1 MSQGPKRKEETVG
14 KEMRGDEALAYVL
27 KEIGTKRVFTT
38 PSLPDYILERLEQY
52 QIQATLAPTPKG
64 ATFMAYTYAAQRNE
78 AGVVLQIPGT
88 PILDAVNIIAQ
99 AFVDSVPLLL
109 VSTIRS
115 YRDTGRGRIGE
126 LRTMEDL
133 SEILAP
139 ITKSRERVVSI
150 EEITVGVEKTYKE
163 VMSNRPR
170 PGYVEVAED
179 LFKMKAY
186 PLAGSE
192 QKPERKTPDKNTV
205 FKAAELLG
213 SSKSPLI
220 VAGYGVLTSGAPQ
233 LLRELA
239 ELLDAPVVTTIKGK
253 GSIPSSH
260 PLFAG
265 EGLGFMGTEASTKL
279 SSQADVILALG
290 TSFPQLST
298 GGWSFKYKGLLIHN
312 NVDGED
318 VGKSYLPQLPA
329 VADTGL
335 FLRELL
341 NTLKQKFKEKV
352 QRGSE
357 EILSKLR
364 KEQEIDKHDGLWP
377 VDVFTTLREVG
388 YSSIFLDITA
398 TTIDAIRLPV
408 EKPYTWVTSETLLER
423 GVAVAG
429 ALMDG
434 SEGTV
439 GITDLTG
446 AMKYADMILSAG
458 GSKSTLLILDDDNTS
473 YLDVTKSD
481 LPSID
486 RTKTETKVNLSE
498 KLGAIEV
505 NDIKSLKEALLSK
518 KDGLKVIDAKLSHD
532 YKSIII

>member
-1 MSQGPKRKEETVG
+1 M
-14 KEMRGDEALAYVL
+14 
-27 KEIGTKRVFTT
+27 KEIGTKKVFTT
-38 PSLPDYILERLEQY
+38 PALPDYILDRLKEYDMQVSFS
-52 QIQATLAPTPKG
+52 PTPKG
-64 ATFMAYTYAAQRNE
+64 TVLMAYTFASRTNE

-88 PILDAVNIIAQ
+88 PLLDAVNVIAQ

-109 VSTIRS
+109 VSTVRS
-115 YRDTGRGRIGE
+115 YRDNGRGRIGE
-126 LRTMEDL
+126 LRTIDDVMGIL
-133 SEILAP
+133 SP
-139 ITKSRERVVSI
+139 ITKSRERVTSI

-179 LFKMKAY
+179 LFKLKAY

-192 QKPERKTPDKNTV
+192 QRPEKKTPDKNTV
-205 FKAAELLG
+205 LKAAELLG
-213 SSKSPLI
+213 NSKKPLI
-220 VAGYGVLTSGAPQ
+220 VAGYGVLTSGAAQ
-233 LLRELA
+233 LLQELA

-253 GSIPSSH
+253 GSIPASH

-265 EGLGFMGTEASTKL
+265 EGLGLMGTRA
-279 SSQADVILALG
+279 SSQLSTEADVILALG

-298 GGWSFKYKGLLIHN
+298 GGWSFQYKGLLIHN

-335 FLRELL
+335 FLKELL
-341 NTLKQKFKEKV
+341 NALRQKFKEKV
-352 QRGSE
+352 NRGSAD
-357 EILSKLR
+357 LLRKLR
-364 KEQEIDKHDGLWP
+364 DEENIPQHEGLWP
-377 VDVFTTLREVG
+377 VDVFNVLRESG
-388 YSSIFLDITA
+388 YSKIFLDITA
-398 TTIDAIRLPV
+398 PTIDAIRLPI

-429 ALMDG
+429 ALEDG

-446 AMKYADMILSAG
+446 VLRYMDMILASNGAM
-458 GSKSTLLILDDDNTS
+458 STILVLDDENTS
-473 YLDVTKSD
+473 YLELTKSD
-481 LPSID
+481 LPSIG
-486 RTKTETKVNLSE
+486 RTQVETKVDLKT

-505 NDIKSLKEALLSK
+505 RDEKELRETFGNTSK
-518 KDGLKVIDAKLSHD
+518 GVKVVQVKLSHD
-532 YKSIII
+532 YKSIVL